1 MRFRPDDKFFVVVDA
16 SPVSE
21 MADIWFESSLRHLMN
36 QFRGGLTLEE
46 NPTIFT
52 DKDEALR
59 EARRRLKNPQ
69 RKT

>member
-16 SPVSE
+16 SPMSE
-21 MADIWFESSLRHLMN
+21 LVDVCFESSLRHLLN

-52 DKDEALR
+52 SQAEALR
-59 EARRRLKNPQ
+59 EARRRLKNPR
-69 RKT
+69 RKV

>member
-16 SPVSE
+16 SPISE
-21 MADIWFESSLRHLMN
+21 LGDIWFESSLRNLMN

-52 DKDEALR
+52 SQGETLR